1 MTTLF
6 SVAALAA
13 VWFCCLKLAAV
24 LVRPLLASRR
34 LSVLLIV
41 MLAFPLVFIGIGSL
55 ISFVG
60 EMYCWKGSYS
70 AIFHQVGLTTRWL
83 WAVPIAGNL
92 AWKYL
97 KTYRGW

>member
-34 LSVLLIV
+34 PSVLLIV
-41 MLAFPLVFIGIGSL
+41 MLAFPHVFIGIGSL
-55 ISFVG
+55 VSFG
-60 EMYCWKGSYS
+60 GDIYCWKGSYS
-70 AIFHQVGLTTRWL
+70 AIFHQVGSRRRGASTG
-83 WAVPIAGNL
+83 IAIPSKDDCT
-92 AWKYL
+92 A
-97 KTYRGW
+97 R